1 MAELS
6 YPLGTGARE
15 HVRTASERAVAEI
28 TLDAAVAGELRP
40 RDVAISADTLRLQAG
55 FAERGG
61 NPQLGENLRRA
72 AELVAFEDDE
82 LLRFYEMLRPG
93 RSSGDELE
101 SLAAMLSERG
111 AERCASLVREA
122 REAYLRRGLIR
133 MRSTHP
139 IPPPAQADRPEER
152 A

>member
-6 YPLGTGARE
+6 YPLGAGARAQ
-15 HVRTASERAVAEI
+15 VRTASEKPVAEI
-28 TLDAAVAGELRP
+28 TLDAALAGDLRSG
-40 RDVAISADTLRLQAG
+40 DVAISADTLRLQAG

-72 AELVAFEDDE
+72 AELVSFEDDE

-93 RSSGDELE
+93 RSSAAELD
-101 SLAAMLSERG
+101 SLSATLAARG

-122 REAYLRRGLIR
+122 REAYLRRGLI
-133 MRSTHP
+133 T
-139 IPPPAQADRPEER
+139 
-152 A
+152 